1 MDDLDRV
8 FHRLVSNI
16 RHRHPEYLTLPFT
29 VQELYETLIPYRHH
43 RRELG
48 IDTNQDYEIAVTR
61 LLAGERDY
69 VQSDPEMK
77 DKLEAE
83 LASQHLDPGAFRE
96 FAGAKVSLAPEA
108 LRRIRALTVPA
119 DESTNETAP
128 GGAATPSAASGAG
141 NQGAAAAAGNSP
153 AARSAAGMSST
164 GTSSGATSSNSMLS
178 DAAPG
183 AAPSG
188 PGAVASGVVAS
199 GAAVS
204 GVPTPAGFSATFP
217 LSPAPSGEQIA
228 AEQHTPA
235 AINSLLNVPVPEGCP
250 FCGSTLPEGRTVV
263 YCPSCGHN
271 LSISRCPAC
280 GGELEKGWKFCV
292 TCGRSVA

>member
-48 IDTNQDYEIAVTR
+48 IETNQDYEIAVTR
-61 LLAGERDY
+61 LLSGERDY
-69 VQSDPEMK
+69 LQSDPEMR

-83 LASQHLDPGAFRE
+83 LASPHFDTGAFRE

-119 DESTNETAP
+119 AETPAASKATASAP
-128 GGAATPSAASGAG
+128 PPPPMPMPSVASPAGGA
-141 NQGAAAAAGNSP
+141 
-153 AARSAAGMSST
+153 
-164 GTSSGATSSNSMLS
+164 
-178 DAAPG
+178 
-183 AAPSG
+183 
-188 PGAVASGVVAS
+188 VAS

-204 GVPTPAGFSATFP
+204 GTPAPAGFSATFP
-217 LSPAPSGEQIA
+217 LSSSL
-228 AEQHTPA
+228 PA
-235 AINSLLNVPVPEGCP
+235 ADAGETGQAPAGIPSLGDVAVPEGCP
-250 FCGSTLPEGRTVV
+250 FCGGTLPEGRTVI
-263 YCPSCGHN
+263 YCPNCGNN
-271 LSISRCPAC
+271 LSVSRCPAC

>member
-48 IDTNQDYEIAVTR
+48 IETNQDYEIAMTR
-61 LLAGERDY
+61 LLSGERDY
-69 VQSDPEMK
+69 LQSDPEMR
-77 DKLEAE
+77 DKLKTE
-83 LASQHLDPGAFRE
+83 LGSPHLDPGAFRE

-119 DESTNETAP
+119 GDVGVSSSAAPAAGTA
-128 GGAATPSAASGAG
+128 AASGG
-141 NQGAAAAAGNSP
+141 TSEPVAASSHDP
-153 AARSAAGMSST
+153 AA
-164 GTSSGATSSNSMLS
+164 
-178 DAAPG
+178 
-183 AAPSG
+183 
-188 PGAVASGVVAS
+188 VAS

-204 GVPTPAGFSATFP
+204 GAPTPSGFSATFP
-217 LSPAPSGEQIA
+217 LSPAPAGSTEETA
-228 AEQHTPA
+228 ARPTPA
-235 AINSLLNVPVPEGCP
+235 GIPSFMNVAVPEGCP
-250 FCGSTLPEGRTVV
+250 FCGGTLPEGRAVV

-271 LSISRCPAC
+271 LSVSRCPAC
-280 GGELEKGWKFCV
+280 GGELEKGWKYCI
-292 TCGRSVA
+292 TCGRSVT

>member
-48 IDTNQDYEIAVTR
+48 IETNQDYEIAVTR
-61 LLAGERDY
+61 LLSGERDY
-69 VQSDPEMK
+69 LQADPEMR
-77 DKLEAE
+77 DKLAGD
-83 LASQHLDPGAFRE
+83 LASPHFDTGAFRE

-108 LRRIRALTVPA
+108 LRRIRALTVPTA
-119 DESTNETAP
+119 ETPVTSTATGGSAATGRP
-128 GGAATPSAASGAG
+128 SPLASSAAVPAGGA
-141 NQGAAAAAGNSP
+141 
-153 AARSAAGMSST
+153 
-164 GTSSGATSSNSMLS
+164 
-178 DAAPG
+178 
-183 AAPSG
+183 
-188 PGAVASGVVAS
+188 VAS

-204 GVPTPAGFSATFP
+204 GAPASPGFSATFP
-217 LSPAPSGEQIA
+217 LSSAPVA
-228 AEQHTPA
+228 AEVAETGPGPVG
-235 AINSLLNVPVPEGCP
+235 IPSLGDVAVPEGCP
-250 FCGSTLPEGRTVV
+250 FCGGTLPEGRTVI
-263 YCPSCGHN
+263 YCPNCGNN
-271 LSISRCPAC
+271 LSVSRCPAC